1 MAKTKSKRQRLP
13 QDLVALQLSA
23 ADSGFWVL
31 IRSSRS
37 VHYKIEYFALG
48 AAGYQRKGEVD
59 GRTDG
64 LHFRKFID
72 LGFTVMIVGVT
83 DAEFSIGTLAK
94 KGWSHLPGVPPSD
107 VQFEPIRATSLVPR
121 GGEKTKMFIG
131 KKRRE
136 GKDAGSYGGAY
147 GFYGGG
153 YMYGPMSL
161 DAPVNKESSP
171 KQERK
176 RHKSRRSRRKH

>member
-13 QDLVALQLSA
+13 QDLVAFQLSA

-107 VQFEPIRATSLVPR
+107 VQFEPIRPTSLVPR

-131 KKRRE
+131 KKRGG